1 MGGEVHEGRA
11 VRGAVARVLTQSI
24 VAGVA
29 RRFAPEDRGEAASR
43 RRAAA
48 VGRAGVVVVARHR
61 SVRAPEERVA
71 AVGGAGVVV
80 VAAQDRARAADACR
94 AGLSGRARV
103 GVEAARSVW
112 DVDHHASVVDGRG
125 GHAVRQV
132 AVGARYRLTG
142 ARVRAV
148 LVASTVGAGG
158 AAPLGGGVHAAE
170 RRVAAVGGAG
180 LAVVAAERGVRAA
193 RGEVA
198 AVGGARVGVVA
209 ARGHPVAADA
219 VGAGLAGGTGVA
231 VVAGAA
237 VRDVLDQA
245 LVVHGH
251 RRQAVGQVVV
261 LARHGLARAGR
272 AHLVVAAV
280 LVGGAAPLGRGEH
293 AAECRVAAVGGAGL
307 VVVAHDR
314 LARAEV
320 IRAADRRVAGGA
332 AGAVADVAALAGGE
346 VAVAVVV
353 DAIHNL
359 LGEGADARRAYRV
372 HRVGAVED
380 AHARA
385 LLRVVGAIEIAV
397 TDGAER
403 RGVVLDALR
412 LAALGRGSA
421 GLGDQLLEGSSVA
434 VLVDDA
440 VAVQVGN
447 AVEERVVGDRPR
459 GVGRPRASARGE
471 EERHGQEGREQVLH
485 GVS

>member
-1 MGGEVHEGRA
+1 VGGEVHEGRA

-148 LVASTVGAGG
+148 LVASTVGVGG

-180 LAVVAAERGVRAA
+180 LAVVAAERG
-193 RGEVA
+193 
-198 AVGGARVGVVA
+198 
-209 ARGHPVAADA
+209 PVAADA